1 MGHLFFDDRQ
11 HFVIAEEKRF
21 DEAAIRRFAAKEG
34 LAFFDTACRIRRLKG
49 NASDAFLEV
58 VEATDISSL
67 LAPMP
72 HCNRIVT
79 TGGLAGKVLCD
90 TLGVKQLPKIGTF
103 VHCPA
108 DTHALGRDIDFWRMP
123 SSSRAYPLALDKK
136 AEFYRLLFD

>member
-1 MGHLFFDDRQ
+1 MH
-11 HFVIAEEKRF
+11 
-21 DEAAIRRFAAKEG
+21 
-34 LAFFDTACRIRRLKG
+34 TARRIRRLKAI
-49 NASDAFLEV
+49 ASDAFLGV

-72 HCNRIVT
+72 HGNRIVT